1 MNVIHKCL
9 LFFVFALMTCF
20 AANAAPVSAEVAGC
34 RAAAFLHRDA
44 WQLQLLK
51 SPYEYL
57 YLFAFEE
64 GGFAVVSADDRVP
77 PILGYSDKGVLTV
90 DGMPPALAAWLA
102 DCDSVVRAAAGDAS
116 LPTHAG
122 WLEQGAP
129 KGPEGYDS
137 IVGPL
142 LSTTW
147 DQSVWLELTHKT
159 PSKAIITVE
168 VSQGGVE
175 DSDFVEI
182 STLPASN
189 DVVSTQPINLSEY
202 YQGNPV
208 RIAVRMRVQPD
219 ASNVLFELHGVR
231 MWKNGEGVRDAVD
244 AKPSFSPN
252 PAWGRVAVSLP
263 CPDGVLSLFDVTG
276 RQVMRR
282 QLSSTET
289 TIDVSA
295 LPGGV
300 YLLHYSSARGTSTT
314 RLVVR

>member
-1 MNVIHKCL
+1 M
-9 LFFVFALMTCF
+9 
-20 AANAAPVSAEVAGC
+20 
-34 RAAAFLHRDA
+34 
-44 WQLQLLK
+44 
-51 SPYEYL
+51 
-57 YLFAFEE
+57 
-64 GGFAVVSADDRVP
+64 
-77 PILGYSDKGVLTV
+77 
-90 DGMPPALAAWLA
+90 
-102 DCDSVVRAAAGDAS
+102 VRAAAGDAS

-159 PSKAIITVE
+159 PSKAIITLE

-182 STLPASN
+182 GTLPASN

-244 AKPSFSPN
+244 AMPSFSPN

-282 QLSSTET
+282 QVSSTET

-300 YLLHYSSARGTSTT
+300 YLLHYSSAHGTSTT

>member
-1 MNVIHKCL
+1 MHKCL

-20 AANAAPVSAEVAGC
+20 AANAAPVSAEAAGC
-34 RAAAFLHRDA
+34 RAAAFLHKDA
-44 WQLQLLK
+44 GQLQLLK

-116 LPTHAG
+116 LPMHAG

-129 KGPEGYDS
+129 KGPESYDS

-189 DVVSTQPINLSEY
+189 DIVSTQPINLSEY

-231 MWKNGEGVRDAVD
+231 MWKNGEGVQDAVT
-244 AKPSFSPN
+244 AMPSFSPN

-263 CPDGVLSLFDVTG
+263 SPDGVLSLFDVRG

-282 QLSSTET
+282 QVSSTET

-300 YLLHYSSARGTSTT
+300 YLLHYSSARGTSTS